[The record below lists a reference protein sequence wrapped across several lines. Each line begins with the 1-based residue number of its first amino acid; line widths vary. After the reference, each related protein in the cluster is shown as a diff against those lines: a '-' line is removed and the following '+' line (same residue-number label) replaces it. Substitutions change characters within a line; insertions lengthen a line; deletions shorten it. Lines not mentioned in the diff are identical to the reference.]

1 VAVHLV
7 PKLAPKRRLFTVLQD
22 CRRLPVSFDL
32 ASSSGESHDLL
43 ILIDCP
49 VYFAD
54 DTDGRRMGAV
64 RFD

>member
-1 VAVHLV
+1 MALHLV

-22 CRRLPVSFDL
+22 SRRLPVSLDL
-32 ASSSGESHDLL
+32 ASSWRESYHLL
-43 ILIDCP
+43 ILLDCP

>member
-1 VAVHLV
+1 VAVAFGPRISPQTEAFHGS
-7 PKLAPKRRLFTVLQD
+7 ARLPPA
-22 CRRLPVSFDL
+22 PVSFDL